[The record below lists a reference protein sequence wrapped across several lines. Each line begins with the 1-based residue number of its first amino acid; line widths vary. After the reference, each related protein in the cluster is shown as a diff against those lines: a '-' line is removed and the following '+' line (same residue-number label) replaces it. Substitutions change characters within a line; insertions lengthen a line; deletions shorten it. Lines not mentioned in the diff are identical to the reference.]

1 MNLPDISALGTS
13 TLIVFAALGILSVAA
28 VTVFFF
34 KMFQFARMGVGRHAS
49 AEMVLDDWLGG
60 RTDQAVARASER
72 KTVLTRI
79 LQSILISL
87 RARPGDSDYAEELG
101 RQTALI
107 ELTAMTRRMKVL
119 ETVVQAAPMLGLLG
133 TVIGMIDS
141 FGALSQASGGLADPI
156 QLAGGIWTALTTTA
170 GGLGIALVTYFGA
183 TWLEG
188 RIETER
194 QTMEPLISAAIHGRI
209 EPPARGR

>member
-1 MNLPDISALGTS
+1 MNMPDISALGPT
-13 TLIVFAALGILSVAA
+13 TLVVFAALGLLSVAA

-34 KMFQFARMGVGRHAS
+34 KIIQFARMGVGRHKA

-79 LQSILISL
+79 LQSIIISL
-87 RARPGDSDYAEELG
+87 RARPGDNAYAEELG

-119 ETVVQAAPMLGLLG
+119 ETTVQAAPMLGLLG

-141 FGALSQASGGLADPI
+141 FGALSQSAGGLADPI

-170 GGLGIALVTYFGA
+170 AGLGIALITYFAA

-209 EPPARGR
+209 DPPAGGR

>member
-1 MNLPDISALGTS
+1 MNMPDISALGTT
-13 TLIVFAALGILSVAA
+13 TLIVFVALGILSVAA

-34 KMFQFARMGVGRHAS
+34 KIFQFARMGVGRHKS

-60 RTDQAVARASER
+60 RTDQAVARAGER

-87 RARPGDSDYAEELG
+87 RARPGDSAYAEELG

-141 FGALSQASGGLADPI
+141 FGALSQSAGGLADPI

-170 GGLGIALVTYFGA
+170 AGLGIALTTYFAA

-194 QTMEPLISAAIHGRI
+194 LTMEPLISAAIHGRVEAPI
-209 EPPARGR
+209 GGR

>member
-13 TLIVFAALGILSVAA
+13 TLIVFMALGVLSVAA

-34 KMFQFARMGVGRHAS
+34 KMFQFARMGVGRHKS

-87 RARPGDSDYAEELG
+87 RARPGDSAYAEELG

-209 EPPARGR
+209 DPPGRGR

>member
-1 MNLPDISALGTS
+1 MNMPDISALGPT
-13 TLIVFAALGILSVAA
+13 TLIVFMALGVLSIAA

-34 KMFQFARMGVGRHAS
+34 KIIQFARMGVGRHKP

-60 RTDQAVARASER
+60 RTDQAVARAAGR

-79 LQSILISL
+79 LHSIIISM
-87 RARPGDSDYAEELG
+87 RARPGDTAYAEELG
-101 RQTALI
+101 RQTALT

-119 ETVVQAAPMLGLLG
+119 ETTVQAAPMLGLLG

-141 FGALSQASGGLADPI
+141 FGALSQSAGGLADPI

-170 GGLGIALVTYFGA
+170 AGLGIALITYFAA

-209 EPPARGR
+209 DPPAGGR